1 MKASQARTDTA
12 GCLMPEVAEGGRPLL
27 RLSVRPS
34 GCCLVDKRTNTTP
47 PHRPHP
53 HPCTRPSGVPRL
65 SVASITE
72 NHGKKKPASRSRTSN
87 PVVYTQACGCNSD
100 TRRSSAHNAS
110 LHCLST
116 PMHLTHLAHDCACSS
131 SYCCFGFQQGVCTV
145 LCSSIMLKTNANHY
159 EF

>member
-1 MKASQARTDTA
+1 MRFGGQTDKHTH
-12 GCLMPEVAEGGRPLL
+12 PL
-27 RLSVRPS
+27 
-34 GCCLVDKRTNTTP
+34 
-47 PHRPHP
+47 PHHP

-72 NHGKKKPASRSRTSN
+72 NHGKKQTASRSRTSN
-87 PVVYTQACGCNSD
+87 PVVYTQACDCNSD

-145 LCSSIMLKTNANHY
+145 LCSSIMLKTKPMLIIMSFSVGSITIVSNVSGY
-159 EF
+159 ETMQRTV